1 MSRHK
6 GSEGSVRLTPGRG
19 RGCGSRDCT
28 TGSPRIDGRWA
39 GRTAGCVG
47 YGTSSRTTSKPGRTR
62 PVRNAAYEAALLLR
76 HADNKAIGERA
87 GPSEWMRCGMRGSS
101 RFRMSSRG
109 SGWTGATSRTLTPI
123 VG

>member
-19 RGCGSRDCT
+19 RGCGRPNGRVRRVRVVITDYVEAQKNSTRVERCPR
-28 TGSPRIDGRWA
+28 GSAP
-39 GRTAGCVG
+39 
-47 YGTSSRTTSKPGRTR
+47 
-62 PVRNAAYEAALLLR
+62 AAACR
-76 HADNKAIGERA
+76 QQGHRGEA

>member
-6 GSEGSVRLTPGRG
+6 GSEGSVRLTPGRVG
-19 RGCGSRDCT
+19 DV
-28 TGSPRIDGRWA
+28 A

-62 PVRNAAYEAALLLR
+62 PVWNAAHEAALLLR
-76 HADNKAIGERA
+76 HADNKAIGERT

-109 SGWTGATSRTLTPI
+109 SGCTGATSRTLTPI